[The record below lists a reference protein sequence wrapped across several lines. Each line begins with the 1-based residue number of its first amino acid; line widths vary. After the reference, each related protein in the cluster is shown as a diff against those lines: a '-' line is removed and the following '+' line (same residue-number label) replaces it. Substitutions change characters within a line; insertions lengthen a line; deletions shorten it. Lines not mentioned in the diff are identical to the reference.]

1 MLDHD
6 TVLMQEAVDALLIK
20 PNGTYVDCTYGRGG
34 HSQAI
39 ADKMDA
45 ESRLLVIDKDPDAI
59 CDAKQ
64 RFSQDERVTI
74 VHGSFGQIVKH
85 AYASSMEKFDGV
97 LLDLGVSSPQLNS
110 ALRGFSFSKDG
121 PLDMRMNSEEG
132 ISASDWIEQAPESEI
147 ISVLRKY
154 GEERFARRI
163 ARKII
168 EVRRDQKIDRTK
180 SLVRVIESAVPYRVS
195 RKHPAT
201 RSFQAIRIHINNEL
215 EELKLCLSHVVAL
228 LANGGRLVV
237 ISFHSLEDRIVKQFI
252 REMEIGSLPAR
263 LPIRDEE
270 VDRRLRSIGKPS
282 RPSQEEI
289 LGNNRARSAIMR
301 VAERMV

>member
-39 ADKMDA
+39 VEKMDA
-45 ESRLLVIDKDPDAI
+45 GSRLLVIDRDPDAI
-59 CDAKQ
+59 FDAKQ
-64 RFSQDERVTI
+64 RFSQDGRVTI
-74 VHGSFGQIVKH
+74 VHGTFGQIEKH

-121 PLDMRMNSEEG
+121 PLDMRMNSAEG
-132 ISASDWIEQAPESEI
+132 ISASDWIERAPESEI

-228 LANGGRLVV
+228 LATGGRMVV

-289 LGNNRARSAIMR
+289 LGNNRARSAVMR
-301 VAERMV
+301 VAERTA

>member
-59 CDAKQ
+59 FDAKQ

-121 PLDMRMNSEEG
+121 PLDMRMNSAEG

-215 EELKLCLSHVVAL
+215 EELKLCLSHIVTL

-237 ISFHSLEDRIVKQFI
+237 ISFHSLEDRIVKRFI
-252 REMEIGSLPAR
+252 REMERGSLPAR
-263 LPIRDEE
+263 LPVRDVE
-270 VDRRLRSIGKPS
+270 VDRRLRSIGKAS

-301 VAERMV
+301 VAERTV

>member
-34 HSQAI
+34 HSQTI

-59 CDAKQ
+59 FDAKQ
-64 RFSQDERVTI
+64 RFSQDERVTV

-121 PLDMRMNSEEG
+121 PLDMRMNSAEG

-215 EELKLCLSHVVAL
+215 EELRLCLSHVVAL
-228 LANGGRLVV
+228 MANGGRLVV

-282 RPSQEEI
+282 RPSEEEI

-301 VAERMV
+301 VAERIV

>member
-59 CDAKQ
+59 FDAKQ

-215 EELKLCLSHVVAL
+215 EELKLCLSHIVAL
-228 LANGGRLVV
+228 LATGGRLVV

>member
-59 CDAKQ
+59 FDAKQ

-110 ALRGFSFSKDG
+110 ASRGFSFSKDG
-121 PLDMRMNSEEG
+121 PLDMRMNSSEG
-132 ISASDWIEQAPESEI
+132 IPASDWIEQAPESEI

-180 SLVRVIESAVPYRVS
+180 SLVRVIESALPYRVS

>member
-59 CDAKQ
+59 FDAKQ

-110 ALRGFSFSKDG
+110 ASRGFSFSKDG
-121 PLDMRMNSEEG
+121 PLDMRMNSSEG
-132 ISASDWIEQAPESEI
+132 IPASDWIEQAPESEI

-180 SLVRVIESAVPYRVS
+180 SLVRVIESALPYRVS

-201 RSFQAIRIHINNEL
+201 RSFQAIRIHINKEL

>member
-59 CDAKQ
+59 FDAKQ

-121 PLDMRMNSEEG
+121 PLDMRMNSAEG

>member
-59 CDAKQ
+59 FDAKQ

-121 PLDMRMNSEEG
+121 PLDMRMNSAEG

-301 VAERMV
+301 VAERIV

>member
-59 CDAKQ
+59 FDAKQ

-121 PLDMRMNSEEG
+121 PLDMRMNSAEG

-180 SLVRVIESAVPYRVS
+180 SLVRVIESAVPYRVG

-215 EELKLCLSHVVAL
+215 EELKLCLSHIVTL

>member
-34 HSQAI
+34 HSQTI

-59 CDAKQ
+59 FDAKQ
-64 RFSQDERVTI
+64 RFSQDERVTV

-85 AYASSMEKFDGV
+85 AHASSMEKFDGV

-121 PLDMRMNSEEG
+121 PLDMRMNSAEG

-215 EELKLCLSHVVAL
+215 EELRLCLSHVVAL
-228 LANGGRLVV
+228 MANGGRLVV

-282 RPSQEEI
+282 RPSEEEI

-301 VAERMV
+301 VAERIV

>member
-59 CDAKQ
+59 FDAKQ

>member
-59 CDAKQ
+59 FDAKQ

-121 PLDMRMNSEEG
+121 PLDMRMNSAEG

-215 EELKLCLSHVVAL
+215 EELKLCLSHIVTL

>member
-1 MLDHD
+1 MLF
-6 TVLMQEAVDALLIK
+6 
-20 PNGTYVDCTYGRGG
+20 R
-34 HSQAI
+34 S
-39 ADKMDA
+39 
-45 ESRLLVIDKDPDAI
+45 
-59 CDAKQ
+59 
-64 RFSQDERVTI
+64 
-74 VHGSFGQIVKH
+74 
-85 AYASSMEKFDGV
+85 
-97 LLDLGVSSPQLNS
+97 
-110 ALRGFSFSKDG
+110 
-121 PLDMRMNSEEG
+121 
-132 ISASDWIEQAPESEI
+132 PESEI

-282 RPSQEEI
+282 RPSEEEI

-301 VAERMV
+301 VAERIV

>member
-6 TVLMQEAVDALLIK
+6 TVLMQEAVDALVIK

>member
-59 CDAKQ
+59 FDAKQ

-74 VHGSFGQIVKH
+74 VHGSCGQIVKH

-121 PLDMRMNSEEG
+121 PLDMRMNSAEG

>member
-6 TVLMQEAVDALLIK
+6 TVLMQEAVDALVIK

-39 ADKMDA
+39 ADRMDA

-59 CDAKQ
+59 FDAKQ

-121 PLDMRMNSEEG
+121 PLDMRMNSAEG

-147 ISVLRKY
+147 ISVLRNY

>member
-6 TVLMQEAVDALLIK
+6 TVLMEEAVDALLIK

-59 CDAKQ
+59 FDAKQ

-110 ALRGFSFSKDG
+110 ASRGFSFSKDG
-121 PLDMRMNSEEG
+121 PLDMRMNSSEG
-132 ISASDWIEQAPESEI
+132 IPASDWIEQAPESEI

-215 EELKLCLSHVVAL
+215 EELKLCLSHVVDL

-270 VDRRLRSIGKPS
+270 VDRRLRSIGKHS
-282 RPSQEEI
+282 RPSQDEI

>member
-59 CDAKQ
+59 FDAKQ

-110 ALRGFSFSKDG
+110 ASRGFSFSKDG
-121 PLDMRMNSEEG
+121 PLDMRMNSAEG

>member
-59 CDAKQ
+59 FDAKQ

-110 ALRGFSFSKDG
+110 ASRGFSFSKDG
-121 PLDMRMNSEEG
+121 PLDMRMNSSEG
-132 ISASDWIEQAPESEI
+132 IPASDWIEQAPESEI

-201 RSFQAIRIHINNEL
+201 RSFQAIRIHINKEL

>member
-59 CDAKQ
+59 FDAKQ

-110 ALRGFSFSKDG
+110 ASRGFSFSKDG
-121 PLDMRMNSEEG
+121 PLDMRMNSSEG
-132 ISASDWIEQAPESEI
+132 IPASDWIEQAPESEI
-147 ISVLRKY
+147 ISVLREY

-180 SLVRVIESAVPYRVS
+180 SLVRVIESALPYRVS